1 MPLIEKKFF
10 SEEVLANELVKDSDF
25 LNKSSIEANAIK
37 IIELCR
43 ERRNERTQLDAF
55 LSEYGLSNNEGVAL
69 MCLAESLLRIP
80 DSHTRK
86 ILIS

>member
-1 MPLIEKKFF
+1 MPFIEKKFF

-80 DSHTRK
+80 DSHLS
-86 ILIS
+86 LIHI

>member
-55 LSEYGLSNNEGVAL
+55 LSEYGLSNNEGVASGWPRHEPL
-69 MCLAESLLRIP
+69 DMF
-80 DSHTRK
+80 
-86 ILIS
+86 